1 MCLPVRKLVNTHVP
15 PPITRSYF
23 VGVELDD
30 CIVPN
35 PNHGHVLLPDS
46 GTLPASSRSTPSSI
60 SDPPTA
66 ASVGPVLVYAL
77 CSKTTRMLIDVSSS
91 KIPSKAFLLEHVTPR
106 LPECMRPSFLAALAD
121 TNPQKV
127 KAMPNSWLPPAQQG
141 QRRAKEGV
149 FLAGDALNM
158 RHPLTGG
165 GMSVALND
173 AIILTKLFGAGRSL
187 IPKSIK
193 SEHLTASLMLPQK
206 QRKKSH
212 SAYPPSKN
220 ERFAIWKI
228 GWMFHLVWKHG
239 IGSVKA

>member
-1 MCLPVRKLVNTHVP
+1 
-15 PPITRSYF
+15 
-23 VGVELDD
+23 
-30 CIVPN
+30 
-35 PNHGHVLLPDS
+35 
-46 GTLPASSRSTPSSI
+46 
-60 SDPPTA
+60 
-66 ASVGPVLVYAL
+66 
-77 CSKTTRMLIDVSSS
+77 MLIDVSSS

-173 AIILTKLFGAGRSL
+173 AIILTKLFGAGKPL

-193 SEHLTASLMLPQK
+193 SEHPSGVVDAPAKTTKKVAFSLSPIEERENCDLEDWMDIASRLEAWHWE
-206 QRKKSH
+206 RKGVATCVNVLAMALYSLFGANDDALNVLRRGCIRYLASGGERCNGPVSLL
-212 SAYPPSKN
+212 SA
-220 ERFAIWKI
+220 
-228 GWMFHLVWKHG
+228 
-239 IGSVKA
+239 